1 MCNQQ
6 KMPLTR
12 YTFKPGINKEG
23 TSYSNEGNW
32 FDADKIRFRA
42 GRPEKIGGWV
52 KKSVNTFLG
61 SARKLHQWVGL
72 DTDKFIALG
81 THLKLYLLKGN
92 TFSDI
97 TPIRATTTNGVTFA
111 ATNGSSTIT
120 ATDSNHGA
128 NKGDFVTFAQAVS
141 LGGNIT
147 ANVLN
152 QEYEIAGVTDVN
164 TFSFTAKDTSGNTV
178 TANASDSG
186 NGGSGV
192 DGSYQINIGSDF
204 YTSGFG
210 FGSGT
215 WGESTW
221 GGGINSFATQL
232 RLWTLDNFG
241 EDLVA
246 NPRGGSIY
254 YWDKTNG
261 ETTRAVDFSTLSGAS
276 DTPTIANQILVS
288 EIDRHVICMGANPIG
303 SATQDPMQIRWSD
316 QENAAMW
323 TPKTN
328 NTAGGLRLS
337 SGSEIIGAIR
347 TRQEIAIFTDTAL
360 YSMQFIGPP
369 FIFGVNL
376 ITEGISMVSPQA
388 CVNANNVVYFMDQDN
403 FYMYSGTVQS
413 LPCTVRAYVFDDF
426 NYSQTF
432 KVFATRNAQYNEV
445 SWFYCSSSSDEID
458 RYVTYNYLEQTWTIG
473 TLPRTSWID
482 AGGATTNPLA
492 AGSSGTTSNYLY
504 EHEVGSNDDGSAM
517 TAYVESADFDAG
529 DGDQFMFIKRLIPD
543 VAFVG
548 TDTAPELTYS
558 IKTRDFPLGS
568 LNTATTATVTNT
580 TGVAYIRARARQMRV
595 RIESTDADNS
605 WRLGDTRFDIKADGR
620 R

>member
-147 ANVLN
+147 ADVLN

-164 TFSFTAKDTSGNTV
+164 TFTFTAKDTSGNTV

-595 RIESTDADNS
+595 RIESTDVDNS
-605 WRLGDTRFDIKADGR
+605 WRLGDTRFDIKSDGR